1 MSIFQG
7 KLVDETGVS
16 ISPDKLEAVK
26 NLPVPTD
33 CKQLQSFL
41 GFMNYHRDHTRNFTK
56 VSADLY
62 TLTQA
67 KTFNWSDR
75 HQVCFEKL
83 KELAISSEVLAYSSP
98 DGLMVLDCD
107 ASGTHIGT
115 ELSQVQDGVL
125 RPICYA
131 SHVLMKQHRNY
142 CTTRLELLAVVKLC
156 RQFRHY
162 LLRRFFLI
170 RTDHNSLV
178 WLTRFKYIEGQL
190 ARFLEELSQYN
201 FKILFPPKRG

>member
-1 MSIFQG
+1 
-7 KLVDETGVS
+7 
-16 ISPDKLEAVK
+16 
-26 NLPVPTD
+26 
-33 CKQLQSFL
+33 
-41 GFMNYHRDHTRNFTK
+41 MNYHRDHIKDFAK

-62 TLTQA
+62 ALSHA
-67 KTFNWSDR
+67 KSFRWTDR

-83 KELAISSEVLAYSSP
+83 KQLAISSEVLAYPSP
-98 DGLMVLDCD
+98 DGLMILDCD
-107 ASGTHIGT
+107 ASGTQIAA
-115 ELSQVQDGVL
+115 ELSQVQDGVI

-142 CTTRLELLAVVKLC
+142 CTTGKELLSVVKFC

-162 LLRRFFLI
+162 LLGRFFLI

-190 ARFLEELSQYN
+190 ARFIEELS
-201 FKILFPPKRG
+201 